1 MYGAIALCEKMY
13 NTYLTL
19 LVPAIAAFAITV
31 IATKFFMSY
40 MLESGVI
47 AIDYNKKAKPKI
59 PSAGGVAVSFGIAI
73 GVLTYIFGSSFPS
86 PSHPFYLPVADTNI
100 LFAFI
105 LSVILI
111 TLVGFI
117 DDINVKS
124 SATSTTGMKDIRK
137 GLKQWQKPFL
147 TLIGAIPLVAI
158 NAGVSSVAVPF
169 VGNIYL
175 GLIYPL
181 LIIPLAIIF
190 GANAFNLLGGF
201 NGISTGSGIVISAG
215 MLIYSILF
223 GTYIGALISAIL
235 FAALVAFAFFDFY
248 PSKLLPGD
256 SFTYGIGG
264 ALIAL
269 MIIGNMES
277 FGIVIFMPYIIEFIL
292 HLRGRFNITDLG
304 KLQKDM
310 TFKAPYGKKIYSLT
324 HVIMNMKKCKEY
336 EVSAYMWL
344 INIGF
349 VVLAFALKLLKLL

>member
-1 MYGAIALCEKMY
+1 MYT
-13 NTYLTL
+13 TYLTL
-19 LVPAIAAFAITV
+19 IIPSIIAFAITI

-40 MLESGVI
+40 MLESGVV
-47 AIDYNKKAKPKI
+47 AIDYNKKTKPII
-59 PSAGGVAVSFGIAI
+59 PSAGGVAVSFGITI

-86 PSHPFYLPVADTNI
+86 PSHPFYMPVATVNV

-105 LSVILI
+105 LSVMLI

-117 DDINVKS
+117 DDINVK
-124 SATSTTGMKDIRK
+124 ATVTSTTGMKDIRK

-147 TLIGAIPLVAI
+147 TLVGAIPLLAI
-158 NAGVSSVAVPF
+158 NAGVSSVSIPF
-169 VGNIYL
+169 FGNIYL

-181 LIIPLAIIF
+181 IIIPLAIIF

-201 NGISTGSGIVISAG
+201 NGISTGSAIVISIA

-223 GTYIGALISAIL
+223 GSYIGTLLSAIL
-235 FAALVAFAFFDFY
+235 FSVLFAFAFFDFY

-256 SFTYGIGG
+256 SFTYGIG
-264 ALIAL
+264 AAFIAL

-277 FGIVIFMPYIIEFIL
+277 FGLILFIPYIIEFIL
-292 HLRGRFNITDLG
+292 HLRGRFNVTDLG

-310 TFKAPYGKKIYSLT
+310 SFKAPYGKRIYSWT
-324 HVIMNMKKCKEY
+324 HILMNMKKCKEY
-336 EVSAYMWL
+336 EVSIYMWL

-349 VVLAFALKLLKLL
+349 VAIAFVLKFFKLL